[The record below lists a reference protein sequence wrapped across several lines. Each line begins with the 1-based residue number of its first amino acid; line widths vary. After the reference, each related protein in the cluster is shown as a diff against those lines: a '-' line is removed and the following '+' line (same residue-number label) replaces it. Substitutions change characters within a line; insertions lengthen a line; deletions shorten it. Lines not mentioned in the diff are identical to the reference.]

1 MEEYYVLLGVHPTST
16 AEEIEEAYLNKK
28 RAAAPEQYK
37 RDSLEWQNA
46 VAMQSRLEK
55 AYNDAIMATFAPIRA
70 FSAPHS
76 TEAKTS
82 APAQHLPRPETARD
96 PKPPAAQRPTP
107 PTPRFNETAISHG
120 EVFEGLVE
128 EVPLSLSDKELLSM
142 DIGQLRD
149 SLKPQKK
156 QRASFF
162 TFGIEDK
169 LLRYYVITYL
179 SFTLL
184 DLLMRLT
191 MGAAWVGMS
200 GIYSHYTAVL
210 QEGLPA
216 GAAIPGT
223 AAAEPS
229 TIGAFAASVFSMLY
243 LFFCSLIMPIVT
255 RFFIC
260 GQPVGRAVTR
270 WMLCVL
276 SIFAALIVYAVT
288 GFLFWLLPA
297 EWAGSTTSLIF
308 IAPSLCWVT
317 LKYEGN

>member
-28 RAAAPEQYK
+28 RAAAQEQYK
-37 RDSLEWQNA
+37 QGSVEWQNA

-70 FSAPHS
+70 FSAPHL
-76 TEAKTS
+76 TEAQTS
-82 APAQHLPRPETARD
+82 APAQHLPRPETVRD
-96 PKPPAAQRPTP
+96 LKPTATQRPTP
-107 PTPRFNETAISHG
+107 PDFSPSKISHG

-128 EVPLSLSDKELLSM
+128 EVPLSFSDKELLSM

-156 QRASFF
+156 QRASFL
-162 TFGIEDK
+162 TLGIEDK

-184 DLLMRLT
+184 DLLMRLM

-210 QEGLPA
+210 REGLSA
-216 GAAIPGT
+216 GAAIPG
-223 AAAEPS
+223 ASAVEPS
-229 TIGAFAASVFSMLY
+229 TISAFAASVFSMLY

-260 GQPVGRAVTR
+260 GQPVGRAMTR